1 MLSSEVVL
9 SGRYRLDE
17 RVATGGMGDVWR
29 GTDLILGRQVAVKV
43 LLPSLVSDP
52 DFIARFRAEARIM
65 AALRHPGIVQVFDCG
80 EDELPD
86 GGRADYL
93 VMEFVT
99 GVPLSKRI
107 EAEGRLAVGETMSVV
122 AQAAQALHA
131 AHLGGIVHRDVKPSN
146 LLVQENGSVV
156 LVDFGV
162 ARSTNVTSI
171 TSTNAVPGTAL
182 YMAPEQAAGRP
193 VSGATD
199 LYALGAVA
207 YCCLT
212 GSPPFTGDNPLQV
225 AVRHLDDPPPELPHD
240 IPEAVRV
247 LVAQALAKDPADRF
261 SSGAAMAE
269 AARTAVSDSSLPTA
283 MVPAGAALRDAG
295 PETRADATAADSP
308 QAGRRGRHGTL
319 VGALTAVL
327 VGLVALGAALSAVT
341 TADTPDAVTVPT
353 TSQSADTTA
362 RRGAAAERGPER
374 ARPGAPVPYNRLD
387 RQPDRIPVDV
397 ADHDAAPHVDTR
409 PSRPTRRR
417 PTTVRPTARVRPRPR
432 HRARRR
438 RARHRRPAPRLPGTA
453 AGTGTPAQAS
463 ARNPRSSRHSRN
475 RRNGHPASQHA
486 LGSSPAV
493 ITDCSGVPG
502 ERGEVGRHRPGL
514 RRPAAGGT
522 GRRSRPGRGRPRCRR
537 RPGQAARLG

>member
-29 GTDLILGRQVAVKV
+29 ASDLILGRQVAVKV

-80 EDELPD
+80 EDDLPD

-93 VMEFVT
+93 VMEFVS
-99 GVPLSKRI
+99 GQPLSRRI
-107 EAEGRLAVGETMSVV
+107 EAEGRLDVGETMSVV

-146 LLVQENGSVV
+146 LLVQENGTVV

-171 TSTNAVPGTAL
+171 TSANAVPGTAL

-240 IPEAVRV
+240 IPEAVRA
-247 LVAQALAKDPADRF
+247 LVGCALAKDPADRF
-261 SSGAAMAE
+261 SSGAAMAA
-269 AARTAVSDSSLPTA
+269 AARAAVSESSLPTA
-283 MVPAGAALRDAG
+283 MVPAASALRGAG
-295 PETRADATAADSP
+295 PDTREDLPVVGAGPA
-308 QAGRRGRHGTL
+308 AGRRRRGPL
-319 VGALTAVL
+319 VGALTAVV
-327 VGLVALGAALSAVT
+327 VGLTALGGALALNGAAN
-341 TADTPDAVTVPT
+341 TPAVTVPT
-353 TSQSADTTA
+353 TSPTVESI
-362 RRGAAAERGPER
+362 AEDKSSPSPDESTVAPGPPL
-374 ARPGAPVPYNRLD
+374 RPAGS
-387 RQPDRIPVDV
+387 
-397 ADHDAAPHVDTR
+397 TG
-409 PSRPTRRR
+409 RPTRSPSAEPSEPQPSEPTATESPD
-417 PTTVRPTARVRPRPR
+417 PTTPTPDPTT
-432 HRARRR
+432 
-438 RARHRRPAPRLPGTA
+438 PSPDPTS
-453 AGTGTPAQAS
+453 GTPTTA
-463 ARNPRSSRHSRN
+463 PPTTPPSSEPPG
-475 RRNGHPASQHA
+475 NGD
-486 LGSSPAV
+486 G
-493 ITDCSGVPG
+493 
-502 ERGEVGRHRPGL
+502 
-514 RRPAAGGT
+514 AA
-522 GRRSRPGRGRPRCRR
+522 
-537 RPGQAARLG
+537 

>member
-1 MLSSEVVL
+1 VLASEVVL

-29 GTDLILGRQVAVKV
+29 ATDLILGRQVAVKV

-65 AALRHPGIVQVFDCG
+65 AALRHPGIVQVYDCG
-80 EDELPD
+80 EDDLPD
-86 GGRADYL
+86 GSRADYL

-99 GVPLSKRI
+99 GQPLSKRI
-107 EAEGRLAVGETMSVV
+107 EAEGRLDVGLTMSVV
-122 AQAAQALHA
+122 AQSAQALHA
-131 AHLGGIVHRDVKPSN
+131 AHAGGIVHRDVKPSN
-146 LLVQENGSVV
+146 LLIQEDGTVV

-247 LVAQALAKDPADRF
+247 LVDQALAKDPADRF
-261 SSGAAMAE
+261 SSAAAMAE
-269 AARTAVSDSSLPTA
+269 AARGAVSEGALPATV
-283 MVPAGAALRDAG
+283 VPMTTPLRDAG
-295 PETRADATAADSP
+295 PDTRTGLPVIDAP
-308 QAGRRGRHGTL
+308 PAGRRRRGKL

-327 VGLVALGAALSAVT
+327 VGMTALGAVLSAT
-341 TADTPDAVTVPT
+341 QEADTPAVKLPTTAPAVESTEEEAAPPSTQESAPAKAPSLLPAGSTTRPTESPSPEPSSPQPSESSEPASPEPT
-353 TSQSADTTA
+353 TSS
-362 RRGAAAERGPER
+362 PE
-374 ARPGAPVPYNRLD
+374 APE
-387 RQPDRIPVDV
+387 
-397 ADHDAAPHVDTR
+397 
-409 PSRPTRRR
+409 
-417 PTTVRPTARVRPRPR
+417 PTASSS
-432 HRARRR
+432 AS
-438 RARHRRPAPRLPGTA
+438 
-453 AGTGTPAQAS
+453 TPPVS
-463 ARNPRSSRHSRN
+463 PT
-475 RRNGHPASQHA
+475 
-486 LGSSPAV
+486 SSPPSTPPV
-493 ITDCSGVPG
+493 VDPPPDTDD
-502 ERGEVGRHRPGL
+502 
-514 RRPAAGGT
+514 GG
-522 GRRSRPGRGRPRCRR
+522 GGG
-537 RPGQAARLG
+537 GGD

>member
-80 EDELPD
+80 EDDLPD

-107 EAEGRLAVGETMSVV
+107 EAEGRLDVSETMSVV

-146 LLVQENGSVV
+146 LLVQEDGSVV

-240 IPEAVRV
+240 IPEAVRI

-269 AARTAVSDSSLPTA
+269 AARSAVSDSSLPTA
-283 MVPAGAALRDAG
+283 MVPAAATLRHAG
-295 PETRADATAADSP
+295 PQTRTELTAADTP
-308 QAGRRGRHGTL
+308 PAGRRGRRGTL
-319 VGALTAVL
+319 IGALTAVT
-327 VGLVALGAALSAVT
+327 VGLVALGAALGAT
-341 TADTPDAVTVPT
+341 QEARAPAVTVPT
-353 TSQSADTTA
+353 SSPSAETTTDAEPLPSADQSVPAEAPSYRPPDSAGTPTGSRSPAPTTTQPSESPTPDAPDPTPSSSGPTDGPTTPTTEPGTSAPNSPSPTTA
-362 RRGAAAERGPER
+362 APPGGGDGDGGAG
-374 ARPGAPVPYNRLD
+374 
-387 RQPDRIPVDV
+387 
-397 ADHDAAPHVDTR
+397 
-409 PSRPTRRR
+409 
-417 PTTVRPTARVRPRPR
+417 
-432 HRARRR
+432 
-438 RARHRRPAPRLPGTA
+438 
-453 AGTGTPAQAS
+453 
-463 ARNPRSSRHSRN
+463 
-475 RRNGHPASQHA
+475 
-486 LGSSPAV
+486 
-493 ITDCSGVPG
+493 
-502 ERGEVGRHRPGL
+502 
-514 RRPAAGGT
+514 
-522 GRRSRPGRGRPRCRR
+522 
-537 RPGQAARLG
+537 

>member
-17 RVATGGMGDVWR
+17 RVATGGMGDVWQA
-29 GTDLILGRQVAVKV
+29 TDLILGRQVAVKV
-43 LLPSLVSDP
+43 LLPALVSDP

-65 AALRHPGIVQVFDCG
+65 AALRHPGIVQVYDCG
-80 EDELPD
+80 EDDLPG

-99 GVPLSKRI
+99 GQPLSKRI
-107 EAEGRLAVGETMSVV
+107 EAEGRLDVGVAMSVV

-131 AHLGGIVHRDVKPSN
+131 AHVGGIVHRDVKPSN
-146 LLVQENGSVV
+146 LLIQEDGTVV

-247 LVAQALAKDPADRF
+247 LVDRALAKNPADRF

-269 AARTAVSDSSLPTA
+269 AARAAVSEGSLPTTF
-283 MVPAGAALRDAG
+283 VPVAAALRDAG
-295 PETRADATAADSP
+295 PDTRTANPVFDAPPSG
-308 QAGRRGRHGTL
+308 GRRRGKL

-327 VGLVALGAALSAVT
+327 VGMTALGAALGATQEANTPAVNLPT
-341 TADTPDAVTVPT
+341 TAPTVE
-353 TSQSADTTA
+353 STA
-362 RRGAAAERGPER
+362 EEGAAPSSPES
-374 ARPGAPVPYNRLD
+374 A
-387 RQPDRIPVDV
+387 
-397 ADHDAAPHVDTR
+397 
-409 PSRPTRRR
+409 
-417 PTTVRPTARVRPRPR
+417 
-432 HRARRR
+432 
-438 RARHRRPAPRLPGTA
+438 
-453 AGTGTPAQAS
+453 PAQAPALRPANS
-463 ARNPRSSRHSRN
+463 TTRATESPSPSLPSPQPSESSE
-475 RRNGHPASQHA
+475 PASPDPT
-486 LGSSPAV
+486 GSSPDTPEPTGSPSEPTAPV
-493 ITDCSGVPG
+493 TPTPSTPTSAP
-502 ERGEVGRHRPGL
+502 EVEP
-514 RRPAAGGT
+514 GT
-522 GRRSRPGRGRPRCRR
+522 GEDTGD
-537 RPGQAARLG
+537 